1 MSADPV
7 DAVPRLTQQLLGHLD
22 IAIDAIQVDPSPD
35 SADALAVNLQV
46 SPADSGILIGYHA
59 ETLSSLQLILS
70 LMVHQQL
77 KSWYHLAVNVN
88 DYRQNREATL
98 TEMAHNA
105 AQRVRLTGKEV
116 VMPYL
121 ESFERRLIHM
131 ALSGEPDITTVSL
144 GESRDRRLVIR
155 PQTA

>member
-1 MSADPV
+1 MSSDIASIV
-7 DAVPRLTQQLLGHLD
+7 TAIARELLDHLD
-22 IAIDAIQVDPSPD
+22 VAIEAIQVDPVPDSPD
-35 SADALAVNLQV
+35 AFAVNLQV

-70 LMVHQQL
+70 LMAHQQL
-77 KSWYHLAVNVN
+77 KSWYHLTVNIN

-144 GESRDRRLVIR
+144 GEGRDRRLVIR